1 MNILL
6 FFIMIIRVNTLSIIS
21 RNKCYGCIYYYG
33 YKNGDKCRKFMKIN
47 NENILIKKMPQD
59 YLIDKYYLSINEAR
73 QDNTLCGENATHF
86 SCF

>member
-1 MNILL
+1 
-6 FFIMIIRVNTLSIIS
+6 
-21 RNKCYGCIYYYG
+21 
-33 YKNGDKCRKFMKIN
+33 MKIN

-86 SCF
+86 RCF